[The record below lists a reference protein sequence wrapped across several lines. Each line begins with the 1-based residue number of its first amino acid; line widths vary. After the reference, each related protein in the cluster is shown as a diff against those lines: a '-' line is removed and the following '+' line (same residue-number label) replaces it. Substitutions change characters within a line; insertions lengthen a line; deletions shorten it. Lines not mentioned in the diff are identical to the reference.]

1 MAVVAGA
8 ETVAFTPR
16 AYRRAV
22 DLFDFDLLLPQM
34 LLAVGLAMIVGS
46 AVAWFKFRRGQTP
59 KGMGDAEFRPGRTI
73 WMLVVGTILSLWA
86 GISLLT

>member
-1 MAVVAGA
+1 M
-8 ETVAFTPR
+8 
-16 AYRRAV
+16 
-22 DLFDFDLLLPQM
+22 DLFDFDQLLPQM

-46 AVAWFKFRRGQTP
+46 ALAWFKYRRGEAP
-59 KGMGDAEFRPGRTI
+59 KGVQDAQFRPGRTV

>member
-1 MAVVAGA
+1 M
-8 ETVAFTPR
+8 
-16 AYRRAV
+16 
-22 DLFDFDLLLPQM
+22 DLFDFDQLLPQM

-46 AVAWFKFRRGQTP
+46 GLAWIKYKRGETP
-59 KGMGDAEFRPGRTI
+59 KGVGDAQFRPGRTV